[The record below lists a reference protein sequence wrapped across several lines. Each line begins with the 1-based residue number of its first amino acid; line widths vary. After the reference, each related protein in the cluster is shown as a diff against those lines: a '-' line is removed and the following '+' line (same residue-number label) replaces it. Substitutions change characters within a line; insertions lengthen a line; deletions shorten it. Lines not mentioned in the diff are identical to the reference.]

1 MFVILIWQKCLS
13 FLFDKSARHSLKKN
27 NFWRLSVPKQFLF
40 FFLHLFFGY
49 KGVSSWNPLWKLF
62 FKSGKVFKAPAFQ
75 FFFPAFKNHHCN
87 IYPGFGPWVY
97 GLTKTGHLKTFPD
110 FVKTYGK
117 FYEIGKGFK
126 QSISWNILIRFNH
139 RASNK
144 FKSHIWV
151 NCLTSYIPKNA
162 SSLLITN
169 VKRHTT
175 LDICSSI
182 PFSCL
187 DGLGDGWLPGSVHIL
202 ILGFQ

>member
-1 MFVILIWQKCLS
+1 MATKCA
-13 FLFDKSARHSLKKN
+13 KTI
-27 NFWRLSVPKQFLF
+27 P
-40 FFLHLFFGY
+40 FFLSTPFFLDIREFQVEILY
-49 KGVSSWNPLWKLF
+49 ENCFLNRARFLKL
-62 FKSGKVFKAPAFQ
+62 Q
-75 FFFPAFKNHHCN
+75 RYNFFFPAFKNHHCN
-87 IYPGFGPWVY
+87 IYPAFGPWVY
-97 GLTKTGHLKTFPD
+97 GLTKTGHLKTFSD
-110 FVKTYGK
+110 FVNTYGK

-126 QSISWNILIRFNH
+126 QWISWNILIRFNH